1 MYAASRASKSGAA
14 SGPAGAGP
22 GDRGAAAPGES
33 RREWKGEGGGAEP
46 SPAANGRGGLAAVIA
61 AALGPP
67 PRCSW
72 KRVRSNSINQSI
84 DRSIDGVSPLPTL
97 ITITDNKGQ

>member
-1 MYAASRASKSGAA
+1 MVS
-14 SGPAGAGP
+14 AGP

-33 RREWKGEGGGAEP
+33 RREWTGEGEGEGGGEEEEP
-46 SPAANGRGGLAAVIA
+46 SPAANGRGGLAAVI

-72 KRVRSNSINQSI
+72 KRVRSNSINQLI
-84 DRSIDGVSPLPTL
+84 DRLRQSIAHTH
-97 ITITDNKGQ
+97 NNNGQ